1 MRLVRQGPTLPA
13 ELSVNVER
21 IWRQADGTSAHRYD
35 RHWGSVFRKSAQRVE
50 RELKGGDGAALT
62 RYVSGL
68 VELGTAPTV
77 AMG

>member
-1 MRLVRQGPTLPA
+1 MPA

-21 IWRQADGTSAHRYD
+21 IWRQADGTCADRYD
-35 RHWGSVFRKSAQRVE
+35 RHWGSVFRKSVQRVH
-50 RELKGGDGAALT
+50 RELEGDDGAALT

-68 VELGTAPTV
+68 AELGTVPTV